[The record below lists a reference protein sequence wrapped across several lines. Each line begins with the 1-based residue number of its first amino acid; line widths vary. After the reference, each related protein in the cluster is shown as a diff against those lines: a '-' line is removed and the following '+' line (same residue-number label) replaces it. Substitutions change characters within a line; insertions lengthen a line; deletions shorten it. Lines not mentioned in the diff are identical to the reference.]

1 MILIEKRFDEKRF
14 LKKFRG
20 FYSERKKIL
29 GFKKKSHDFY
39 TEASLK
45 YLFKRSF
52 FL

>member
-20 FYSERKKIL
+20 FYSERKKVL

-39 TEASLK
+39 TEESLK